1 MISSNQLS
9 SKFFVGLLSTKFILH
24 IYRGLY
30 INVLIYL
37 KNSKLLFTLEY
48 KNRLFKKLTD
58 F

>member
-9 SKFFVGLLSTKFILH
+9 SKFFVGLLSMKFILH